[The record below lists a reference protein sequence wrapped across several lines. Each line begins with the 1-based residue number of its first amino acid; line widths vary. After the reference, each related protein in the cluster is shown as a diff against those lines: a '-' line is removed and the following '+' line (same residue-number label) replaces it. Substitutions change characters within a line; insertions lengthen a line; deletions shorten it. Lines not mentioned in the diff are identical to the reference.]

1 MKKLYAVKSFGRTRF
16 FATEELRT
24 EWLATMPEGEQNHAE
39 LWEVIVG

>member
-16 FATEELRT
+16 FATEDLRKA
-24 EWLATMPEGEQNHAE
+24 WLHTMPEWEQKHVE